1 MPGRTDSGD
10 GQADR
15 PARPV
20 PGPTS
25 ARFRSFLYDAL
36 GDVAD
41 MWVLDL
47 GCGNGW
53 LSAEVVEHGGRA
65 VGIDA
70 DPELLEEARR
80 DLPGL
85 ELVEADLTS
94 GLPDLGGRKFHR
106 IVAQMVLMDMP
117 SVDRLLRDI
126 GHSLLP
132 NGRFVFTLP
141 HPAFSFRPAR
151 AGGDGDAGGDVGG
164 GVDDGGGIGDYLRP
178 GVRRTAPADRPHHHR
193 PLGWYVALLAES
205 GMAVVRLFE
214 APPGDG
220 DPATAGVV
228 AIPVTPGLA
237 LPVGRP
243 WPASP

>member
-1 MPGRTDSGD
+1 MPGRTDSG
-10 GQADR
+10 GGHR

-70 DPELLEEARR
+70 DPELLEEARHNVQR
-80 DLPGL
+80 V
-85 ELVEADLTS
+85 ELVQADLTS
-94 GLPDLGGRKFHR
+94 GLPDLGGRKFQR

-141 HPAFSFRPAR
+141 HPAFSFRSAPA
-151 AGGDGDAGGDVGG
+151 GDAG
-164 GVDDGGGIGDYLRP
+164 DGGGGGDYLRP
-178 GVRRTAPADRPHHHR
+178 GVVRTAPADRPHHHR
-193 PLGWYVALLAES
+193 PLGWYVGLLAES

-214 APPGDG
+214 ASPDNG

-243 WPASP
+243 WPTSP

>member
-1 MPGRTDSGD
+1 MGGPIDPGG
-10 GQADR
+10 GQ
-15 PARPV
+15 PAQSNRPV

-36 GDVAD
+36 GDVTD
-41 MWVLDL
+41 KWVLDL

-53 LSAEVVEHGGRA
+53 LSAEVVDHGGRA

-70 DPELLEEARR
+70 DPGLLEEARR
-80 DLPGL
+80 NVGAV
-85 ELVEADLTS
+85 ELVQADLTS
-94 GLPDLGGRKFHR
+94 GLPDLGGRKFQR

-141 HPAFSFRPAR
+141 HPAFSFGEPQDEG
-151 AGGDGDAGGDVGG
+151 AGGVGE
-164 GVDDGGGIGDYLRP
+164 YLRP
-178 GVRRTAPADRPHHHR
+178 GVRRPDPADRPHHHR

-214 APPGDG
+214 APPDDG